1 MSAEFR
7 SAIES
12 AQNDHL
18 ILSQRMMENK
28 EAHVE
33 KLRSL
38 FQNLGG
44 SNVLTY
50 GMLEEK
56 LKSPEVRDYFETIG
70 ISLWDAWSFFKL
82 LDVDAGGS
90 VELEEFFLGCLRFRG
105 HARAMDV
112 GMVLQDQ
119 KWQIESQGNLAHVR
133 SCEFSFCAKMRLL
146 GRVGCQ
152 ESRQVPEIR
161 RRRVDNS

>member
-1 MSAEFR
+1 
-7 SAIES
+7 
-12 AQNDHL
+12 
-18 ILSQRMMENK
+18 MENK

-133 SCEFSFCAKMRLL
+133 SCDLRVQLL
-146 GRVGCQ
+146 RKDAFAWTCRVPRI
-152 ESRQVPEIR
+152 EASSR
-161 RRRVDNS
+161 NTSKKS